1 MAYSPHNFRFVE
13 EFNPARLA
21 PGSRTVC
28 EKAVRAGGASLFN
41 ICGVRKGAKA
51 MSEAVK
57 KKMLD
62 RATYERLCIEA
73 CEKPDARADGET
85 SEDACWRTICEKVS
99 DYLGAKFESAGG
111 GASPGET
118 YRQRLSR
125 MVEAAQAE
133 YFDPL
138 EIPEKYVKEILSK
151 TGG

>member
-1 MAYSPHNFRFVE
+1 VRE
-13 EFNPARLA
+13 E
-21 PGSRTVC
+21 GT
-28 EKAVRAGGASLFN
+28 
-41 ICGVRKGAKA
+41 A
-51 MSEAVK
+51 MSEAAK
-57 KKMLD
+57 SKMLD
-62 RATYERLCIEA
+62 RAEYERLCIEA
-73 CEKPDARADGET
+73 CEKPDARRPGET

-99 DYLGAKFESAGG
+99 EHLGAEFESAGG
-111 GASPGET
+111 GASSPGET